1 MVMVW
6 SCVVKTIRQGT
17 QRPRERFEKLRRGIH
32 SGPLEGR
39 PQITGPTAPHHI
51 GFATLVDLLACQS
64 AIGLRETAQV
74 ARRGHVQRADQRL
87 LMPGFELPT
96 LGSLRSF
103 AALLLSEATAP
114 RRPCP
119 AGRLASGRAAS
130 IDAGLGNCRRCHAGR
145 LARRPERDFPEL
157 PRPGCE
163 SLPAPTSEPQP
174 SMPGLGT
181 KSGLVRIRA
190 VGCIDV
196 LGVHRTALALPLS
209 SARPHAD

>member
-1 MVMVW
+1 MPARNRPERDRPVACG
-6 SCVVKTIRQGT
+6 SQF
-17 QRPRERFEKLRRGIH
+17 QRPDRN
-32 SGPLEGR
+32 
-39 PQITGPTAPHHI
+39 
-51 GFATLVDLLACQS
+51 
-64 AIGLRETAQV
+64 
-74 ARRGHVQRADQRL
+74 L
-87 LMPGFELPT
+87 LMPGLGTAADLVRARAVGCLVVLGAHGTALP
-96 LGSLRSF
+96 
-103 AALLLSEATAP
+103 
-114 RRPCP
+114 RP
-119 AGRLASGRAAS
+119 
-130 IDAGLGNCRRCHAGR
+130 CHAGR

-209 SARPHAD
+209 SARPHADSRPARSMPGLGTADICFASLGCVSVSGTSFVCLRTLSRPPSIS